1 MSYRIEITAAS
12 LAELAGKVASL
23 AVKLNAG
30 AATEAPSSPIMPELR
45 EATITVTA
53 APHPVNPAVEVPED
67 ISPAAL
73 ETVEIEVPKAS
84 VPDFDSVVTPL
95 VLKLVEVRGKPVA
108 QEVLGRFGVVKA
120 SQLGSDQWQELVDAI
135 NAELGQ

>member
-30 AATEAPSSPIMPELR
+30 AATEAPSNPIMPELR

-53 APHPVNPAVEVPED
+53 VDPKPEPAPEPEPEAAPA
-67 ISPAAL
+67 
-73 ETVEIEVPKAS
+73 PKTD

>member
-30 AATEAPSSPIMPELR
+30 AATEAPSNPIMPELR

-53 APHPVNPAVEVPED
+53 VDPKPEPAPAPEPEPEAAPA
-67 ISPAAL
+67 
-73 ETVEIEVPKAS
+73 PKAD

>member
-30 AATEAPSSPIMPELR
+30 ATTEAPSNPIMPELR
-45 EATITVTA
+45 EAAITVTA
-53 APHPVNPAVEVPED
+53 VDPKPEPAPAPEPEPEAAPA
-67 ISPAAL
+67 
-73 ETVEIEVPKAS
+73 PKAD

>member
-30 AATEAPSSPIMPELR
+30 VATEAPSNPIMPELR
-45 EATITVTA
+45 EVAEQ
-53 APHPVNPAVEVPED
+53 APVDPTQAPKSA
-67 ISPAAL
+67 PAA
-73 ETVEIEVPKAS
+73 ETTGSQPTTAQPS
-84 VPDFDSVVTPL
+84 STPATAPDFDTVVTPL